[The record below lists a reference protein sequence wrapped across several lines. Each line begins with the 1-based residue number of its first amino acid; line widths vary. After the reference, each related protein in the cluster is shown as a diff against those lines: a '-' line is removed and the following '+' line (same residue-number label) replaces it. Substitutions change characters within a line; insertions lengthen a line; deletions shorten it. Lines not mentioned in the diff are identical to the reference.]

1 VLGHH
6 RCGRQSRY
14 RLERRYFTG
23 PTPPRPEEVTSAFWG
38 ACHGGQ
44 EPCAAFLLQRR
55 TSADLRRLKHL
66 LQVSTISGSE
76 PEETAS

>member
-1 VLGHH
+1 MLGHH
-6 RCGRQSRY
+6 WCGRQSRD
-14 RLERRYFTG
+14 RLDQYFTG
-23 PTPPRPEEVTSAFWG
+23 STPPGPEEVTSAFWG

-44 EPCAAFLLQRR
+44 EPCAAFLLQRQ

-66 LQVSTISGSE
+66 LEVSTISGSE